1 MSTKRKHIKSRKT
14 QKGGYK
20 YSDSP
25 SLDSRSE
32 EIKSSSHYS
41 SKSYQNKNKNKNKTL
56 LKTRKRHRHKSRK

>member
-1 MSTKRKHIKSRKT
+1 MSTKRKNNTKRKNIKKRRT

-32 EIKSSSHYS
+32 EITSSNKNY
-41 SKSYQNKNKNKNKTL
+41 NKNKSI
-56 LKTRKRHRHKSRK
+56 LKTRKRSVNKSRK